1 MKSDF
6 KFEIKKHFG
15 VLSTTKAGWNKEL
28 NLVSFNDREPK
39 LDIRE
44 WNPDHTEMGK
54 GITLTKEE
62 ANKLNELLDA
72 MFHQ

>member
-1 MKSDF
+1 MADF
-6 KFEIKKHFG
+6 KFKIVERFG

-54 GITLTKEE
+54 GITLTREE
-62 ANKLNELLDA
+62 ADA
-72 MFHQ
+72 LEAILYKMLRDK